1 MSRDIFP
8 IRGRDFTCQKM
19 DGVCISLSCLSG
31 GGKTGGGGWVRT
43 YGGCGCANVR
53 GEEEGVKLF
62 RVMVVLWDIGWERY
76 ADGGGKGTLARTQA
90 PRIYPG
96 CRSYSCRT

>member
-31 GGKTGGGGWVRT
+31 GGKTGSMGAWIHIYIWVDMDARMWR
-43 YGGCGCANVR
+43 NV
-53 GEEEGVKLF
+53 EEGEGVKLF
-62 RVMVVLWDIGWERY
+62 RVMVVLWDIGWER
-76 ADGGGKGTLARTQA
+76 
-90 PRIYPG
+90 
-96 CRSYSCRT
+96 